1 MEFKMRHFHD
11 ITDRKQLRAI
21 CRALNVLIW
30 KVPGMRGARDVHD
43 SAEWW
48 AGELL
53 DKGMKI
59 KWSRKREQF
68 HI

>member
-1 MEFKMRHFHD
+1 MRHFRAIKD
-11 ITDRKQLRAI
+11 TRQLRAI

-30 KVPGMRGARDVHD
+30 KVPGMPDARNAHD

-53 DKGMKI
+53 DKDMKI
-59 KWSRKREQF
+59 KWSRKREPF

>member
-1 MEFKMRHFHD
+1 MRHFHD
-11 ITDRKQLRAI
+11 VKDRKQLCAI

-30 KVPGMRGARDVHD
+30 KVPGMPDARNVHD

-53 DKGMKI
+53 DKDMKI
-59 KWSRKREQF
+59 TWSREREQF
-68 HI
+68 YI

>member
-1 MEFKMRHFHD
+1 M
-11 ITDRKQLRAI
+11 
-21 CRALNVLIW
+21 LIW
-30 KVPGMRGARDVHD
+30 KVPGMPDARNVHD

-53 DKGMKI
+53 DKDMKI

-68 HI
+68 YI

>member
-1 MEFKMRHFHD
+1 MRFFCD
-11 ITDRKQLRAI
+11 IKDKKQLRAI
-21 CRALNVLIW
+21 CRALNVLIS
-30 KVPGMRGARDVHD
+30 KVPGMREARDVHD

>member
-1 MEFKMRHFHD
+1 MKMFRA
-11 ITDRKQLRAI
+11 IKNKSQLRAI

-30 KVPGMRGARDVHD
+30 KVPGMRDARNVHD
-43 SAEWW
+43 TAEWW

-53 DKGMKI
+53 DKDMKI